1 MPPRNTTRYFEELDE
16 QTIGRSPESPGIE
29 ALLRSKIGG
38 QFQELVTPE
47 NLKKMYMLGRPDSY
61 SYYSGFNA
69 RPMVEKGLT
78 PTEIASKITKD
89 FSSAL
94 QDGERVPEG
103 KTIIGVGR
111 NANPNTFAHE
121 LRHEKSW
128 NFNQEKDELVNRF
141 YDLMYG
147 STSYPAYTSNLRRV
161 YDAAIRRDPDFYKG
175 TEDADYARRRKMA
188 WKVSDKDREDYIL
201 KHPFLKELLSPL
213 EENVSFST
221 FMKNVFSDI
230 VEKNY
235 QINSSNPY
243 LKTEDLPKDSI
254 ELRSKFPFL
263 NFIGRLDESASKRKY
278 AGGNVEKVYTERK
291 MI

>member
-1 MPPRNTTRYFEELDE
+1 MPPNTRRYFEELDE
-16 QTIGRSPESPGIE
+16 QARGRSPKSPGIE

-38 QFQELVTPE
+38 QFQDLVTPE
-47 NLKKMYMLGRPDSY
+47 NLEKMYMLGRPDAY
-61 SYYSGFNA
+61 SYYSGVNA

-78 PTEIASKITKD
+78 PTQVASKITKD

-103 KTIIGVGR
+103 KTIIGVGK
-111 NANPNTFAHE
+111 NANPNTFTHE

-128 NFNQEKDELVNRF
+128 SFNPERDELINRF

-161 YDAAIRRDPDFYKG
+161 YDAAIREDPEFYEG
-175 TEDADYARRRKMA
+175 TEDSDYARRRKMA
-188 WKVSDKDREDYIL
+188 WEASDKDREAYIL
-201 KHPFLKELLSPL
+201 KHPFLKELVSPAEEDVSLSTI
-213 EENVSFST
+213 V
-221 FMKNVFSDI
+221 KNSFSDI
-230 VEKNY
+230 VDKNY
-235 QINSSNPY
+235 QINSSSPY
-243 LKTEDLPKDSI
+243 IKTEDLPKDAI

-263 NFIGRLDESASKRKY
+263 NFVGKVEKPAPKKKS